1 MRVTGYFY
9 PMQNKNILLGVLLI
23 IFGELLLLAVG
34 MIIKTLTADGVP
46 TEQMVFLRS
55 ILSLALLMP
64 WLMRKGISRLYT
76 QRIGLHIARGVL
88 GVTAMMCV
96 FYSWGNLPL
105 AQASLLKQT
114 SPLFISIIAFLWL
127 RESLGNKTIFA
138 IITGFI
144 GVALIIDPGA
154 ENTHFNIVIF
164 VALAGAML
172 AGSAKV
178 VVRRMSTTET
188 PGRIVFYFSLIGT
201 LVSAV
206 PASWVWM
213 SLSWLQVVAITGI
226 AVLSTTAQLAITKA
240 FSYAPAGQIGFYTYT
255 SVAFAALFGW
265 LIWNE
270 VLSWQTILGILVIVA
285 AGVLAALDK
294 SQPKQPCR

>member
-1 MRVTGYFY
+1 ME
-9 PMQNKNILLGVLLI
+9 NKKILLGISLI
-23 IFGELLLLAVG
+23 ILGELLLLMVG
-34 MIIKTLTADGVP
+34 MIIKTLTADDVP

-55 ILSLALLMP
+55 IISLALLVP
-64 WLMRKGISRLYT
+64 WLVRKGISRIYT

-96 FYSWGNLPL
+96 FYAWGNLPL

-114 SPLFISIIAFLWL
+114 SPIFITIIAFLWL
-127 RESLGNKTIFA
+127 KESLGNKTILA
-138 IITGFI
+138 IISGFI

-154 ENTHFNIVIF
+154 ENAHFNVVIF
-164 VALAGAML
+164 IALAGAML

-178 VVRRMSTTET
+178 VVRKMSTTET

-201 LVSAV
+201 LVSFV
-206 PASWVWM
+206 PAILVWV
-213 SLSWLQVVAITGI
+213 SLSWIQLAAILGI
-226 AVLSTTAQLAITKA
+226 AMLSTTAQFAITKA

-270 VLSWQTILGILVIVA
+270 VLSWQTILGILVIVG
-285 AGVLAALDK
+285 AGVLAALDRNRPAK
-294 SQPKQPCR
+294 P